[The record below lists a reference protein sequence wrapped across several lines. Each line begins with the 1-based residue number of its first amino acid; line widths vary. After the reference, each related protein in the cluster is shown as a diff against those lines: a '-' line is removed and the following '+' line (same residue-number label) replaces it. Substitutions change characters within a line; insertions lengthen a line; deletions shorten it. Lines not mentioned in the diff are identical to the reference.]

1 MQILSIPARRP
12 GAPVVL
18 LFAVLAGA
26 CEPGHARDSTPR
38 RTVTDSLVEVARA
51 RLDTLAQQDSALSVR
66 SFTVRPRGRTLKD
79 LPHDAGP
86 LADSLAAA
94 MVYAPATQTTYLAA
108 VRAKRLLVDIGRVH
122 LDVKKSPER
131 LAALRT
137 VAAATS
143 PVAPTASFRLRGA
156 WGSTV
161 VPVAGYDAWNGRL
174 VAVLALPPALDSLV
188 RATPTLVAAA
198 ELLESW
204 GPGEA
209 ARADSIAADAVAR
222 DSVARDSLAR
232 ATRGGSSA
240 LARVRCDS
248 VAPALL
254 VRADSVRDS
263 VLTVLRATPP
273 RLARLAA
280 GVTDASARAV
290 GCFGTGRVLVV
301 AGVRAGAAEYVQERA
316 LMLDTLGR
324 ATPVAV
330 RDFRFKTH
338 DQLRVLDA
346 DGDGIDDVAALAG
359 GRGTGGTVILRVDT
373 AARRLERLT
382 SGFAW

>member
-18 LFAVLAGA
+18 LAVVLLAA

-66 SFTVRPRGRTLKD
+66 SFTARPRGRTLKD

-86 LADSLAAA
+86 MADSLAAA
-94 MVYAPATQTTYLAA
+94 MVFAPATQTSYLAA

-156 WGSTV
+156 WGTTV
-161 VPVAGYDAWNGRL
+161 APVAGYDAWNGRL

-188 RATPTLVAAA
+188 RATPTLVASA

-204 GPGEA
+204 GPGDA

-222 DSVARDSLAR
+222 DSVTRDSLAR
-232 ATRGGSSA
+232 VATA
-240 LARVRCDS
+240 PRVRCDS

-254 VRADSVRDS
+254 ARADSLRDS
-263 VLTVLRATPP
+263 VLVALRATPP
-273 RLARLAA
+273 RLARLAE
-280 GVTDASARAV
+280 GLTDATARAV
-290 GCFGTGRVLVV
+290 GCFGGGRVLLF
-301 AGVRAGAAEYVQERA
+301 AGVRAGGAEYVQERV

-324 ATPVAV
+324 ATPFAV

-359 GRGTGGTVILRVDT
+359 GRGTGGTVILRVDP
-373 AARRLERLT
+373 AAKRLERLT